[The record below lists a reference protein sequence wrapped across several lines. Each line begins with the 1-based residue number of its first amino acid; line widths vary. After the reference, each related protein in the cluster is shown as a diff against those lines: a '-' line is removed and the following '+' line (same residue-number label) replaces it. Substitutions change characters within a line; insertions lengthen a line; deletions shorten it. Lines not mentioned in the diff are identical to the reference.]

1 MTDIALAQALKIV
14 DKTLE
19 PDRLNT
25 VEELVLKECWA
36 GKTYQEIAVDS
47 GYDSDYIRV
56 VGSRLWQSLS
66 NALAEK
72 VTKNNFKSVLRQ
84 QARKSQFSFST
95 LELPD
100 GQVALNSNLYI
111 ERPRCEALT
120 YEEIIYPGAF
130 IRIKSP
136 LNMGKTS
143 LMIRILAHARSQGL
157 KTVTINFQLAEA
169 SLLSDLNKFL
179 RWLMANI
186 TLQLGIESKLNSY
199 WDEDLGSKVSC
210 TTYLQG
216 YILKQLSEPLV
227 LAFDEVNY
235 LFEYPKI
242 AKEFLP
248 LIRFWH
254 EEINNSAIWER
265 LRLIVVHS
273 TDIYLPLDINQSP
286 LNLGL
291 PVDLPQFNFE
301 QMKELASRHQFRRD
315 VENLDDCI
323 ISLMEMIGG
332 YPYLARLAFYALSTE
347 NITCKKL
354 LEEAP
359 TASGIY
365 RDHLQGHLS
374 TFKKY
379 PNLGKTYE
387 QVVFADKPI
396 QISAIDAHKLESIGL
411 VKLVNNTVL
420 PSCQLYRFYFRQCL
434 EAEI

>member
-1 MTDIALAQALKIV
+1 MTDIAIGQALKIV

-56 VGSRLWQSLS
+56 VGSRLWQNLS
-66 NALAEK
+66 HAFAEK

-84 QARKSQFSFST
+84 QARKGQFSFSS
-95 LELPD
+95 LELPE
-100 GQVALNSNLYI
+100 GQVPLNSSLYI
-111 ERPRCEALT
+111 ERPPYEALT
-120 YEEIIYPGAF
+120 YAEIIHPGAL

-169 SLLSDLNKFL
+169 SLLSNFNKFL

-210 TTYLQG
+210 SMYLQG
-216 YILKQLSEPLV
+216 YILEQLSKPLV

-235 LFEYPKI
+235 LFEYPEI
-242 AKEFLP
+242 AREFLP
-248 LIRFWH
+248 LLRFWH
-254 EEINNSAIWER
+254 EETNNSSIWER

-286 LNLGL
+286 LNLGF
-291 PVDLPQFNFE
+291 PVNLTQFNFE
-301 QMKELASRHQFRRD
+301 QMKELASRHQFRQSIED
-315 VENLDDCI
+315 LDKCI
-323 ISLMEMIGG
+323 TLIMEMIGG
-332 YPYLARLAFYALSTE
+332 YPYLARLAFYVLSTE
-347 NITCKKL
+347 NITFERL

-365 RDHLQGHLS
+365 RNHLQGHLA
-374 TFKKY
+374 TLKKY
-379 PNLGKTYE
+379 PDLAKAYE

-396 QISAIDAHKLESIGL
+396 QISAIHAHQLESIGL

-420 PSCQLYRFYFRQCL
+420 PSCQLYRFYFRECL
-434 EAEI
+434 AAEI

>member
-1 MTDIALAQALKIV
+1 MTDIAIGQALKIV

-19 PDRLNT
+19 PDRLNS

-66 NALAEK
+66 NAFAEK

-84 QARKSQFSFST
+84 QARRNQFSFST
-95 LELPD
+95 LELPE
-100 GQVALNSNLYI
+100 GQVPLNSNLYI
-111 ERPRCEALT
+111 ERPPYEALT
-120 YEEIIYPGAF
+120 FEEIIYPGAS
-130 IRIKSP
+130 IAIKSP

-143 LMIRILAHARSQGL
+143 LMIRILAHARAQGL
-157 KTVTINFQLAEA
+157 NTVTINFQLAEA
-169 SLLSDLNKFL
+169 SLFSDLNRFL

-199 WDEDLGSKVSC
+199 WDEDLGYKVSC

-216 YILKQLSEPLV
+216 YVLEQLSQPLV
-227 LAFDEVNY
+227 LAFDEVDY

-254 EEINNSAIWER
+254 EETNNSATWER
-265 LRLIVVHS
+265 LRLIIVHS

-286 LNLGL
+286 LDLGL
-291 PVDLPQFNFE
+291 RIDLTQFNFE
-301 QMKELASRHQFRRD
+301 QMKELASRHQFCQD
-315 VENLDDCI
+315 VEDLDNCI
-323 ISLMEMIGG
+323 VSLMETIGG
-332 YPYLARLAFYALSTE
+332 YPYLARLAFYALSTQ

-374 TFKKY
+374 TLKKY
-379 PNLGKTYE
+379 PDLGKTYK
-387 QVVFADKPI
+387 QIVSTDKPI
-396 QISAIDAHKLESIGL
+396 QISAIEAHKLESIGL
-411 VKLVNNTVL
+411 VKLVNNSVL
-420 PSCQLYRFYFRQCL
+420 PSCQLYRFYFRECL

>member
-1 MTDIALAQALKIV
+1 MTDIAIGQALKIV

-56 VGSRLWQSLS
+56 VGSRLWQNLS
-66 NALAEK
+66 NAFAEK

-84 QARKSQFSFST
+84 QARKGQFPFST
-95 LELPD
+95 LELPE

-111 ERPRCEALT
+111 ERPPYETST
-120 YEEIIYPGAF
+120 YDEIINPGTL

-143 LMIRILAHARSQGL
+143 LMIRILAHARSHGL

-169 SLLSDLNKFL
+169 SLLSNLNKFL

-210 TTYLQG
+210 TTYLQR
-216 YILKQLSEPLV
+216 YVLEQLSEPLV

-235 LFEYPKI
+235 LFEYPEI

-254 EEINNSAIWER
+254 EEINNSPVWER

-291 PVDLPQFNFE
+291 PVDLTQFNFE
-301 QMKELASRHQFRRD
+301 QMKELATRHQFRQN

-323 ISLMEMIGG
+323 ISLMETIGG

-347 NITCKKL
+347 NITFKKL

-374 TFKKY
+374 TLKKY
-379 PNLGKTYE
+379 PNLGKAYE

-396 QISAIDAHKLESIGL
+396 QISAINAHKLESIGL

-420 PSCQLYRFYFRQCL
+420 PSCQLYRFYFREYL